1 MTLTPISEIGEML
14 VSTENRDFLFKPSF
28 KNIYKIGSPKEIVE
42 IYALLHGSEIRER
55 MPYILTKSEPHQ
67 SFFWAMLNSPVFGRK
82 ILQNAM
88 FVMSCC
94 CDDDISSL
102 VGEWLPSK
110 SGVKYKFGTLPPKT
124 IINFAKNLM
133 VHGVI
138 GCCELPKQEKSANN
152 EFSESFDVIEYIS
165 LARTHFNMSREDAEN
180 LTMTELQQLLKSQM
194 LPENKKAGMFTED
207 EYDQIMAEYEKNK
220 KAAE

>member
-1 MTLTPISEIGEML
+1 MSNPILEIGEML

-42 IYALLHGSEIRER
+42 IYALLHGNEIRER
-55 MPYILTKSEPHQ
+55 LPYILAKSEPHQ
-67 SFFWAMLNSPVFGRK
+67 SFFWTILNSPVFGRK

-102 VGEWLPSK
+102 VGEWIPSK
-110 SGVKYKFGTLPPKT
+110 LGVKYRLGKLPPKV

-133 VHGVI
+133 AHGVI

-194 LPENKKAGMFTED
+194 PTNASKEEMYTEE
-207 EYDQIMAEYEKNK
+207 EYDLIMAEYEKRR
-220 KAAE
+220 AAEK